1 MPVKFNVGFTISG
14 ETLFALIA
22 KFLPVD
28 DLHVEEVPPLAKLK
42 VEKIAQLSGPKKRHK
57 PPRPR
62 GNRYSNGPILDGGC
76 NAIVMQLL
84 SDGLTHNA
92 RELKGLFEAAGY
104 APSGVGSRLDK
115 LRDAN
120 VIHQPE
126 YGLWQIGEP
135 KKKAASG

>member
-42 VEKIAQLSGPKKRHK
+42 VEKIARLEGPKNRPKPKRAW
-57 PPRPR
+57 
-62 GNRYSNGPILDGGC
+62 GNRYRGASLDGGA
-76 NAIVMQLL
+76 NAVVMSLL
-84 SDGLTHNA
+84 SDGKPHA
-92 RELKGLFEAAGY
+92 ASELKPLFEAAGY

-115 LRDAN
+115 LRDRDT
-120 VIHQPE
+120 IHQPS
-126 YGLWQIGEP
+126 YGLWQIGEA